1 MDRPPERV
9 LQALPDPD
17 RVATMY
23 GELGNKLV
31 RAVAASAGG
40 CSPKRLGKPLL
51 TITRI
56 GSTCQTHPSP
66 HPSPA
71 LPNRDRPRR
80 DPGSA

>member
-31 RAVAASAGG
+31 CADNSSAVMGWTFIQ
-40 CSPKRLGKPLL
+40 L
-51 TITRI
+51 TNATAHQH
-56 GSTCQTHPSP
+56 TK
-66 HPSPA
+66 
-71 LPNRDRPRR
+71 
-80 DPGSA
+80 